1 MMAYYPDGDKIHK
14 EVAISAGATR
24 EEMLEAAAIGGLIRL
39 VSGFA
44 SASMILEGRSSRFP

>member
-24 EEMLEAAAIGGLIRL
+24 DEMIEAAAIVGLVRL
-39 VSGFA
+39 G
-44 SASMILEGRSSRFP
+44 SALPLLR